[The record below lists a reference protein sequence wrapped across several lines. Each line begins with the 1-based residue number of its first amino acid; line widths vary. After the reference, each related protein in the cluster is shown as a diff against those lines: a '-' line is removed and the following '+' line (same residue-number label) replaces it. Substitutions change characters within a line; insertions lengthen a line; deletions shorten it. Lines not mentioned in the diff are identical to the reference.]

1 MVTAASMTPASSTP
15 ASGARLFARDGATL
29 PLKAS
34 HLDVE
39 AQAGLAR
46 TVLVQTF
53 ANPNDRPLEV
63 TYLLPL
69 PADGAVSGFAFTV
82 AGKRT
87 VGEVDKKK
95 AARERYDAALAAGQ
109 SAALL
114 EQERPNTFT
123 QKVGNIPPHQEVRV
137 EVVVDQKLVWIA
149 EEGQWSWRFPTV
161 VGPRYMGEPG
171 RVKDAARVTVDVADG
186 PLPTTLTLDLVIGD
200 VVLNGRTPASP
211 SHAMT
216 ATEEGLR
223 RRVRLDAEAQAAL
236 DRDFVVRWPV
246 AKPEAGVVLDAARPA
261 EHQGHAYGLLTIVPP
276 EAPKAA
282 AAMPRDLIF
291 LIDTS
296 GSMSGRPLDQAKRV
310 LAAMIDG
317 LADHDRLEMIEF
329 SNRPS
334 RWKGEPVVATRTGRQ
349 AAHKWLAGLRAGGGT
364 EMRTGLLEALT
375 PLRSGA
381 QRQVILVTDGYIGFE
396 GEIIETVIE
405 RLPKSCRLHTVGV
418 GSAPND
424 ALLKPAARAG
434 GGVCL
439 ALAIDEDP
447 ERGAARLVSKT
458 ALPLVTNVKVK
469 GDAVERT
476 VPMALPDLY
485 AASPAMIS
493 VELSPLGGTLV
504 VEGETANGPFSQR
517 VELAPLALGEGHQAV
532 TALFG
537 REWVEDLEA
546 HRCAGGDIQDVDAQ
560 IERVGLDFQIAT
572 RKTSWVAVSAD
583 VTVDPELERM
593 QSTMPHALPYGMSAE
608 GVGLRR
614 AMPAPLSQTRAGVVT
629 GRMRAPTG
637 FGGAPSDEDGFAD
650 FDDLDLEDTP
660 EVNASL
666 PERLMRLS
674 SDVEDVLSRR
684 RGASTPAK
692 AKKREAPGAPRQD
705 AFGPDDTGEIGMPSL
720 EGEGPTS
727 DLQGEVL
734 AEAEEA
740 FDAHGGEELELTSY
754 EDTWERDDDAP
765 DLARAAPPPPR
776 AHRSEPPAGAPQ
788 GPSEED
794 EARAGSALDA
804 PSEAAPTRSR
814 PAAPKPPAPDEPP
827 EAAAGSAVS
836 GRPAAPAEPPEAA
849 AGSASVSGRRAA
861 PDESS
866 DAAAGSEPL
875 SGRPTAPPQSSAD
888 VPVQAQ
894 PARSMKAE
902 EDKSLAPRKASMKLV
917 FIALALGGL
926 ALLVL
931 LLLWLFGGLASS

>member
-39 AQAGLAR
+39 AKAGLAR

-87 VGEVDKKK
+87 VGEVDRKK
-95 AARERYDAALAAGQ
+95 AARERYDRALAAGQ

-200 VVLNGRTPASP
+200 VVLNGRTPSSP

-216 ATEEGLR
+216 STEEGLR

-261 EHQGHAYGLLTIVPP
+261 EHPGHAYGLLTIVPP
-276 EAPKAA
+276 EAPKTAA
-282 AAMPRDLIF
+282 ATPRDLIF

-334 RWKGEPVVATRTGRQ
+334 RWKGEPVVATRTGKQ

-493 VELSPLGGTLV
+493 VELSPLGGTLL

-546 HRCAGGDIQDVDAQ
+546 HRCAGGDIQDIDAQ

-614 AMPAPLSQTRAGVVT
+614 GMPAPLSQTRVGGAPR
-629 GRMRAPTG
+629 RMRAPTG
-637 FGGAPSDEDGFAD
+637 AGFGGGALSDEDGYAD
-650 FDDLDLEDTP
+650 FDDLDLEETP
-660 EVNASL
+660 EVNASI
-666 PERLMRLS
+666 PERLMPLGR
-674 SDVEDVLSRR
+674 EEAPARR
-684 RGASTPAK
+684 TAKKPVK

-705 AFGPDDTGEIGMPSL
+705 AWGPDDTGDIGVPSL

-740 FDAHGGEELELTSY
+740 FDAYGEEELSGY
-754 EDTWERDDDAP
+754 EDAFEREDDTP
-765 DLARAAPPPPR
+765 DVAKAAPPAAPALRP
-776 AHRSEPPAGAPQ
+776 EPPASAPQ
-788 GPSEED
+788 RPSED
-794 EARAGSALDA
+794 DATRAGSALEVSSEV
-804 PSEAAPTRSR
+804 PSEAAPTRGR
-814 PAAPKPPAPDEPP
+814 PAAPKPAAPEEPS
-827 EAAAGSAVS
+827 EAAAGSAPKS
-836 GRPAAPAEPPEAA
+836 DRLAAPL
-849 AGSASVSGRRAA
+849 AS
-861 PDESS
+861 
-866 DAAAGSEPL
+866 
-875 SGRPTAPPQSSAD
+875 APPPTQASAN
-888 VPVQAQ
+888 VPVQAE
-894 PARSMKAE
+894 PPRSMKAA
-902 EDKSLAPRKASMKLV
+902 EDKSVAPRKASMKLV

-931 LLLWLFGGLASS
+931 LLLWLFGGLA

>member
-39 AQAGLAR
+39 AKAGLAR

-123 QKVGNIPPHQEVRV
+123 QKVGNIPPHEEVRV

-223 RRVRLDAEAQAAL
+223 RRVRLDAEARAAL

-334 RWKGEPVVATRTGRQ
+334 RWKGEPVVATRTGKQ

-517 VELAPLALGEGHQAV
+517 IELAPLALGEGHQAV

-546 HRCAGGDIQDVDAQ
+546 HRCAGGDVQDVDAQ

-583 VTVDPELERM
+583 VTVDPELDRM

-608 GVGLRR
+608 GVGLRA
-614 AMPAPLSQTRAGVVT
+614 AMPAPLSQTRSGVAT

-637 FGGAPSDEDGFAD
+637 AGFGGGALSDEDGFAD
-650 FDDLDLEDTP
+650 LDDVDLEDTP
-660 EVNASL
+660 VTAEL

-674 SDVEDVLSRR
+674 SEEAPARR
-684 RGASTPAK
+684 AARIPAK
-692 AKKREAPGAPRQD
+692 GKKREAPGAPRQD
-705 AFGPDDTGEIGMPSL
+705 ALGPDDTDKVVMSSL
-720 EGEGPTS
+720 EGEVPTS

-740 FDAHGGEELELTSY
+740 FDAHGGEELELTGY
-754 EDTWERDDDAP
+754 EDAWAREDDAP
-765 DLARAAPPPPR
+765 DFARAAPPPPR
-776 AHRSEPPAGAPQ
+776 ALRSEPPAGAPQ
-788 GPSEED
+788 GPSEDE
-794 EARAGSALDA
+794 EARVESALDA
-804 PSEAAPTRSR
+804 PSEAAPTRGR
-814 PAAPKPPAPDEPP
+814 PAAPKPAAPAEPP
-827 EAAAGSAVS
+827 KAAAGSAPVS
-836 GRPAAPAEPPEAA
+836 GRPAAPDEPSEAA
-849 AGSASVSGRRAA
+849 AGSAPVSGRPAA
-861 PDESS
+861 S
-866 DAAAGSEPL
+866 
-875 SGRPTAPPQSSAD
+875 PPPAQSSAD
-888 VPVQAQ
+888 VPVQAE
-894 PARSMKAE
+894 PARSMKVE
-902 EDKSLAPRKASMKLV
+902 EDKSLATRRASMRLV

-931 LLLWLFGGLASS
+931 LLLWLFGGLA